1 MIPLHR
7 RSDSRCR
14 RWQPVA
20 DSRPSVSRVAAS
32 LALVAAFLF
41 ALAAT
46 LQQKGALNL
55 PAISLADP
63 MSLLRLAGQT
73 TWLIGT
79 LALFTGYLFQAGALD
94 RGRLSIIQPLLVTTV
109 VFALP
114 LGYFLTGQHV
124 GRREVI
130 GAVVIII
137 GLGLFVSFGDPA
149 GGNENASNSQWAIAI
164 GLLSVLSVLTLVFGR
179 GGSLAMKAAVYGTV
193 AGVLF
198 GLSSAL
204 TKPTLNYLHESVG
217 TMLSHWECYALAA
230 AGVLGFVLQQVSLGT
245 GRLAP
250 SVATVSV
257 ANPLVGILIGILL
270 LDERLSRPGWHIL
283 VAVVGLGLALVGA
296 VVISLAREATGEQ
309 GAAADSPERSVAT
322 A

>member
-1 MIPLHR
+1 M
-7 RSDSRCR
+7 
-14 RWQPVA
+14 
-20 DSRPSVSRVAAS
+20 AAT

-55 PAISLADP
+55 PTISLANP
-63 MSLLRLAGQT
+63 MSLVRLAGQT
-73 TWLIGT
+73 TWLLGT

-114 LGYFLTGQHV
+114 LGYFMTRQHV

-130 GAVVIII
+130 GAIVIII
-137 GLGLFVSFGDPA
+137 GLGLFVYFGDPA

-164 GLLSVLSVLTLVFGR
+164 GLLSLLSALMLVFGR
-179 GGSLAMKAAVYGTV
+179 GGSLPMKAAVYGTV

-217 TMLSHWECYALAA
+217 TMLSHWESYALAV

-270 LDERLSRPGWHIL
+270 FDERLSRPGWHVL
-283 VAVVGLGLALVGA
+283 LAVIGLGLALLGA
-296 VVISLAREATGEQ
+296 VAISLARGAAGEEAT
-309 GAAADSPERSVAT
+309 ADAPDRSVAT

>member
-1 MIPLHR
+1 M
-7 RSDSRCR
+7 
-14 RWQPVA
+14 A
-20 DSRPSVSRVAAS
+20 TG

-55 PAISLADP
+55 PTISLADP
-63 MSLLRLAGQT
+63 MSLVRLASQT
-73 TWLIGT
+73 TWLLGT

-114 LGYFLTGQHV
+114 LGYFLTRQHV

-130 GAVVIII
+130 GAVAIII
-137 GLGLFVSFGDPA
+137 GLGLFVAFGDPA
-149 GGNENASNSQWAIAI
+149 GGNENAPNSQWAIAI
-164 GLLSVLSVLTLVFGR
+164 GLLSVLSVLILVFGS
-179 GGSLAMKAAVYGTV
+179 GGPLPMKAAVYGTV

-217 TMLSHWECYALAA
+217 TMLSHWECYALAV

-270 LDERLSRPGWHIL
+270 FDERLSRPGWHIL

-296 VVISLAREATGEQ
+296 VVISLARGATSEQEATANASDQ
-309 GAAADSPERSVAT
+309 SVAT